1 MAKLLIKRALHITDF
16 NTILKLDELS
26 KKMNAIQT
34 ARKNIDSA
42 YFNLQDTK
50 QDILRDFLRK
60 KLEYIVGKKEII
72 AYDRE
77 ENTILVYT
85 LQLDDVND
93 QQNSELT

>member
-26 KKMNAIQT
+26 KKMTSIQV

-42 YFNLQDTK
+42 YFDLQDKK
-50 QDILRDFLRK
+50 QDILKDLLRK
-60 KLEYIVGKKEII
+60 KLEYIVGPKEIL
-72 AYDRE
+72 AYDKE
-77 ENTILVYT
+77 ENTVFVYT

-93 QQNSELT
+93 QQSSEPT